1 MFPQNAAVNDLAFHV
16 FALDGANA
24 QLNEAIGEQ
33 DARARLNLPGE
44 RFKGRGNQR
53 ACAGNLAR
61 SNRDPGARLESDRSA
76 VFQTSSADFGALK
89 VLENA
94 DGLIFRDS
102 RLAHSRDQPGLLLLR
117 AMREIQT
124 RHIHAVADQLA
135 NHRRSAAGGTECANN
150 LSFASDLAAGR
161 NHRRSAHYLIE
172 VSLMLNHFL
181 PVGINAEFTTE
192 TPRDTEDIG

>member
-1 MFPQNAAVNDLAFHV
+1 SEFEIFLIFVGKRGNADDSSRKVDPLVFPQNAAVNDLAFHV

-94 DGLIFRDS
+94 DRFIFRD
-102 RLAHSRDQPGLLLLR
+102 
-117 AMREIQT
+117 
-124 RHIHAVADQLA
+124 
-135 NHRRSAAGGTECANN
+135 
-150 LSFASDLAAGR
+150 
-161 NHRRSAHYLIE
+161 
-172 VSLMLNHFL
+172 
-181 PVGINAEFTTE
+181 
-192 TPRDTEDIG
+192 